1 MNLTTTYLGFELAN
15 PIMVGA
21 CPLGTNIDSVR
32 RLAEAGAA
40 AIVLPSLFEEEIR
53 AAETTQLELEST
65 GAGFAEAT
73 LGYHPDPDGY
83 HIGPDRYLDHVAA
96 VKAAVSIP
104 VIGSLNGTTP
114 GGWTA
119 YAKKIEDAGADAL
132 ELNVYDLPVDAQ
144 ESGDDVERRAVEIV
158 QAVKA
163 DVKIPVAVKLSPFF
177 SSIPHLGKKLQDA
190 GADGL
195 VIFNR
200 FYQPDIDIEDLDVVP
215 NLRLS
220 TADELRL
227 RLRWLAILSGQL
239 ELSLAATGG
248 AHTAVDIIKA
258 VMTGAHAV
266 QLVSALL
273 IHGPEHI
280 TRTLEAISFWMQ
292 EHDYQSI
299 RQMQG
304 SMNLTRTPNPKAFAR
319 ANYMKMLDSWEM

>member
-1 MNLTTTYLGFELAN
+1 MDLTTTYLGFELSN

-32 RLAEAGAA
+32 RFAEAGAA

-53 AAETTQLELEST
+53 AAEMTQLELEST

-83 HIGPDRYLDHVAA
+83 HIGPDRYLDHIAA

-132 ELNVYDLPVDAQ
+132 ELNVYYLPVDAH

-158 QAVKA
+158 RAVKA

-200 FYQPDIDIEDLDVVP
+200 FYQPDIDIENLDVVP

-248 AHTAVDIIKA
+248 AHTAVDVIKA

-292 EHDYQSI
+292 EHEYSSI

-304 SMNLTRTPNPKAFAR
+304 SMNLARTPNPKAFAR

>member
-1 MNLTTTYLGFELAN
+1 MDLTTTYLGFELSN

-53 AAETTQLELEST
+53 AAEMTQLELEST

-132 ELNVYDLPVDAQ
+132 ELNVYYLPVDAQ

-163 DVKIPVAVKLSPFF
+163 DLKIPVAVKLSPFF

-248 AHTAVDIIKA
+248 AHTAVDVIKA

-304 SMNLTRTPNPKAFAR
+304 SMNLARTPNPKAFAR

>member
-1 MNLTTTYLGFELAN
+1 
-15 PIMVGA
+15 V
-21 CPLGTNIDSVR
+21 
-32 RLAEAGAA
+32 
-40 AIVLPSLFEEEIR
+40 
-53 AAETTQLELEST
+53 AAEPS
-65 GAGFAEAT
+65 
-73 LGYHPDPDGY
+73 
-83 HIGPDRYLDHVAA
+83 
-96 VKAAVSIP
+96 
-104 VIGSLNGTTP
+104 
-114 GGWTA
+114 
-119 YAKKIEDAGADAL
+119 KK
-132 ELNVYDLPVDAQ
+132 N
-144 ESGDDVERRAVEIV
+144 
-158 QAVKA
+158 
-163 DVKIPVAVKLSPFF
+163 

-248 AHTAVDIIKA
+248 AHTAVDVIKA
-258 VMTGAHAV
+258 VMSGAHVV
-266 QLVSALL
+266 QMVSALL

-292 EHDYQSI
+292 EHEYTSI

-304 SMNLTRTPNPKAFAR
+304 SMNLARTPNPKAFAR